1 MLTLHTENNLINLNL
16 NIAIMKKMFLSLLVC
31 LFSLHMLATDFNKV
45 NVWSGSQALSWTSSD
60 WITLAGSKF
69 ADAQAGDQLVFTVTA
84 TGSNPQLQINNKS
97 WKSITEN
104 DCDNVSGSS
113 LTLTLTADQVTAC
126 QNGLYIKGDG
136 VTVTSI
142 DLMQQSAVTQY
153 ASTAIWTGSEALG
166 NWTGTITI
174 DASKFAT
181 AKAGDKVKFVFADAT
196 SSAQI
201 QVNEA
206 NPWTT
211 IIEYDNIVDGVYELT
226 LTDETVAQF
235 KAGGLAVK
243 GHDATLTEVDLLV
256 AGTAGADGTVD
267 TGLYE
272 VDVDCGLPFTFADG
286 WENTFFK
293 VPASVF
299 TDAQVGDYLRF
310 SISDLG
316 KTPQLQIND
325 ASTWKSVTAKSQVDV
340 SGDNY
345 TLEITDEEM
354 LAKMKN
360 GLYIKGNAVTVTA
373 VTLLTH
379 TKPATY
385 DDGTVILEGDYNL
398 GSWSQDV
405 LVPAEKFANAKEGD
419 KVVIYFSDVES
430 GAQIQVAASDVDE
443 AGTWREFVPYDD
455 VAGSTYTYII
465 QGDCTAKGVATND
478 LAAFQKNGMG
488 LKGQKA
494 HIVKVVLYSLQTTGI
509 NAATTDKNTSLDP
522 DAPCEI
528 YTLSGMRVSEMKAGN
543 IYILRQGGKAIKVR
557 K

>member
-1 MLTLHTENNLINLNL
+1 
-16 NIAIMKKMFLSLLVC
+16 
-31 LFSLHMLATDFNKV
+31 MLATDYNKV
-45 NVWSGSQALSWTSSD
+45 NVWSGSQTLSWTTD
-60 WITLAGSKF
+60 GWITLAGSKF
-69 ADAQAGDQLVFTVTA
+69 SDAQAGDQLVFTVTA
-84 TGSNPQLQINNKS
+84 TGSNPQLQINNKN
-97 WKSITEN
+97 WKSITANQCE
-104 DCDNVSGSS
+104 DVSGSS

-126 QNGLYIKGDG
+126 QEGLYIKGDG
-136 VTVTSI
+136 VTVTSV

-153 ASTAIWTGSEALG
+153 ASTVIWTGSEELG

-181 AKAGDKVKFVFADAT
+181 AKAGDKVKFVFTDAA
-196 SSAQI
+196 SGAQI
-201 QVNEA
+201 QINEA
-206 NPWTT
+206 DPWTT
-211 IIEYDNIVDGVYELT
+211 VIEYDNIVDGEYELI
-226 LTDETVAQF
+226 LTDETVALF
-235 KAGGLAVK
+235 KAGGMAIK

-256 AGTAGADGTVD
+256 SGTAGDDGTVD

-272 VDVDCGLPFTFADG
+272 VEIDCGLPFTFADG
-286 WENTFFK
+286 WENTYFK
-293 VPASVF
+293 IPASVF

-310 SISDLG
+310 SLSDLG

-325 ASTWKSVTAKSQVDV
+325 TNWKSITAKSQVDV
-340 SGDNY
+340 SGDTY

-373 VTLLTH
+373 ATLLTH

-385 DDGTVILEGDYNL
+385 DEGTVILEGDYDL

-405 LVPAEKFANAKEGD
+405 FIPAEKFANAKEGD
-419 KVVIYFSDVES
+419 KVVIYFEDVQT

-443 AGTWREFVPYDD
+443 AGTWREFVSYDD
-455 VAGSTYTYII
+455 VAGSTYSYTI
-465 QGDCTAKGVATND
+465 QGDCTAKGVSTND

-509 NAATTDKNTSLDP
+509 NTVTADKASFDM
-522 DAPCEI
+522 DAPCEFFSI
-528 YTLSGMRVSEMKAGN
+528 NGMRVNEMKAGN
-543 IYILRQGGKAIKVR
+543 IYILRQGGKTIKVR